1 MQYPQ
6 GRILIFAKAPVP
18 GHAKTRL
25 IPALGEHGAADLQ
38 AKLIRKTVDMAVESC
53 LAPVQLWTCGDEE
66 RALFDE
72 YYSAV
77 RSMIYIQCGND
88 LGTRMENAFEQT
100 LRIADFVVLIGTD
113 CPAMESAYLKS
124 ACAALASGCDA
135 VLGPAEDGGY
145 VLIGLRRNHSH
156 LFENIP
162 WGTADVLTQTRQR
175 LDDLGWSRRE
185 LATQWDVDHP
195 KDLKRL
201 IALDASFDISAT
213 EVIHNQ

>member
-18 GHAKTRL
+18 GYTKTRL
-25 IPALGEHGAADLQ
+25 IPALGAQGAADLQ
-38 AKLIRKTVDMAVESC
+38 AKLIRKTVDMAVETD
-53 LAPVQLWTCGDEE
+53 LAQVQLWTCGDEE

-72 YYSAV
+72 YYAAV
-77 RSMIYIQCGND
+77 KGEIHNQYGND
-88 LGTRMENAFEQT
+88 LGARMENALAQT
-100 LRIADFVVLIGTD
+100 LGVAEFAVLIGTD
-113 CPAMESAYLKS
+113 CPAMGCDYLESA
-124 ACAALASGCDA
+124 CEALATGCDA

-162 WGTADVLTQTRQR
+162 WSTADVLSQTRQR
-175 LDDLGWSRRE
+175 LDDLEWSRPE
-185 LATQWDVDHP
+185 LATLWDVDHP

-201 IALDASFDISAT
+201 IAL
-213 EVIHNQ
+213 E